1 VIAVSDGSTDGSEH
15 VVSELDR
22 HGVRLITMPHEGKGT
37 ALHAGMTEA
46 RGKYVGFIDADGDLP
61 ASLISNF
68 IELTRV
74 DNAPDVILG
83 SKRHADSDVV
93 YPILRRLYS
102 SGYHTLIGILFHLP
116 VRDTQTGLK
125 FVRREVLSA
134 VVPRMVE
141 KRFAFDLEL
150 LVVARRLGYRQFVEA
165 PVQIGERFS
174 STISM
179 RAVQGMILDTLA
191 IFYRLHI
198 LRYYDRTPPDAAVPS
213 YSKPTSQQQLS
224 TASASAPLDFEEGAI
239 EVSH

>member
-1 VIAVSDGSTDGSEH
+1 
-15 VVSELDR
+15 
-22 HGVRLITMPHEGKGT
+22 
-37 ALHAGMTEA
+37 
-46 RGKYVGFIDADGDLP
+46 VG
-61 ASLISNF
+61 
-68 IELTRV
+68 
-74 DNAPDVILG
+74 
-83 SKRHADSDVV
+83 
-93 YPILRRLYS
+93 YQ
-102 SGYHTLIGILFHLP
+102 TLIGILFRLP

-125 FVRREVLSA
+125 FVRREVLTD

-165 PVQIGERFS
+165 PVQIVERFS

-179 RAVQGMILDTLA
+179 RAVWNMTVDTLA

-198 LRYYDRTPPDAAVPS
+198 LRYYDRTPSDPLAPS

-224 TASASAPLDFEEGAI
+224 TASASAPLDLQEGAI